1 MVSTVNMATAANSHY
16 RPDIDGLRAVAVGA
30 VIMNHFNH
38 DSLPSGYLGVD
49 IFFVISG
56 YVVCKSLLH
65 TRWNSV
71 ADFLSQFYMRRIIRI
86 LPALLFML
94 LLTAVVSRMFIPNSW
109 GAASSI
115 KKPHQHI

>member
-56 YVVCKSLLH
+56 FVITASLLNRPSQSLGSLLSSFYSRRVKRLI
-65 TRWNSV
+65 RWRDQCSDLPLQSR
-71 ADFLSQFYMRRIIRI
+71 AIRLLGNGAGRSFWDVQS
-86 LPALLFML
+86 LPA
-94 LLTAVVSRMFIPNSW
+94 
-109 GAASSI
+109 
-115 KKPHQHI
+115 